1 MAALRAVVHQVRR
14 RHHRPLGLELRLE
27 RPQVAAL
34 RAVVHQVRRRHQRRL
49 RLRPLNAW
57 IVFKLKMAYR
67 HVRSDAQITF
77 RATSPDG
84 SALPTYASFDAAHNI
99 LSGTA
104 PDGVAQLDVEVIAVD
119 GEGFQNSANLNLNF
133 LKNLEGLTMTRFLN
147 TLSVAVIAVSLLGS
161 APAEA
166 ARPKKGASPA
176 AAPATPATPATPAAA
191 PVEWEL
197 KNTFGKWELLC
208 NKGNATDCRAV
219 QTQNYSDDTTK
230 GRLLQALLANDQGRT
245 FAVLT
250 LPFGVDLRAGTVI
263 KIDEG
268 VEVKATYT
276 TCLPDGCQ
284 SVVELDESLQSQVT
298 AGKVMK
304 VGFRPWGGDEK
315 TLVVEV
321 PLDGAKD
328 VLAVIKK

>member
-1 MAALRAVVHQVRR
+1 
-14 RHHRPLGLELRLE
+14 
-27 RPQVAAL
+27 
-34 RAVVHQVRRRHQRRL
+34 
-49 RLRPLNAW
+49 
-57 IVFKLKMAYR
+57 
-67 HVRSDAQITF
+67 
-77 RATSPDG
+77 
-84 SALPTYASFDAAHNI
+84 
-99 LSGTA
+99 
-104 PDGVAQLDVEVIAVD
+104 
-119 GEGFQNSANLNLNF
+119 
-133 LKNLEGLTMTRFLN
+133 MTKFLN
-147 TLSVAVIAVSLLGS
+147 TLSVAVIAVSLLGA

-166 ARPKKGASPA
+166 ARSKKDASPA
-176 AAPATPATPATPAAA
+176 AAAPASPATPATTAAA

-208 NKGNATDCRAV
+208 NKGNASDCRAV

-230 GRLLQALLANDQGRT
+230 GRLLQALLATDQGRT
-245 FAVLT
+245 FTVLT
-250 LPFGVDLRAGTVI
+250 LPFGVDLRAGAVI

-268 VEVKATYT
+268 AEVKTAYT

-284 SVVELDESLQSQVT
+284 SVVELDESLQGQLT

-328 VLAVIKK
+328 VLAAIKK

>member
-1 MAALRAVVHQVRR
+1 MAKFV
-14 RHHRPLGLELRLE
+14 
-27 RPQVAAL
+27 
-34 RAVVHQVRRRHQRRL
+34 
-49 RLRPLNAW
+49 
-57 IVFKLKMAYR
+57 
-67 HVRSDAQITF
+67 
-77 RATSPDG
+77 
-84 SALPTYASFDAAHNI
+84 
-99 LSGTA
+99 
-104 PDGVAQLDVEVIAVD
+104 
-119 GEGFQNSANLNLNF
+119 
-133 LKNLEGLTMTRFLN
+133 N
-147 TLSVAVIAVSLLGS
+147 TLSMAVIAVSLLGA

-166 ARPKKGASPA
+166 ARPKKGTSPTA
-176 AAPATPATPATPAAA
+176 AAPASPATPATPAAA

-230 GRLLQALLANDQGRT
+230 GRLLQALLATDQGRT

-250 LPFGVDLRAGTVI
+250 LPFGVDLRAGSVV

-268 VEVKATYT
+268 AEVKVAYT

-284 SVVELDESLQSQVT
+284 SVVELDENLQGQLIV
-298 AGKVMK
+298 GKVMK
-304 VGFRPWGGDEK
+304 VGFRPWGGDDK

-328 VLAVIKK
+328 VLAAIKK

>member
-1 MAALRAVVHQVRR
+1 
-14 RHHRPLGLELRLE
+14 
-27 RPQVAAL
+27 
-34 RAVVHQVRRRHQRRL
+34 
-49 RLRPLNAW
+49 
-57 IVFKLKMAYR
+57 
-67 HVRSDAQITF
+67 
-77 RATSPDG
+77 
-84 SALPTYASFDAAHNI
+84 
-99 LSGTA
+99 
-104 PDGVAQLDVEVIAVD
+104 
-119 GEGFQNSANLNLNF
+119 
-133 LKNLEGLTMTRFLN
+133 MTKFLN
-147 TLSVAVIAVSLLGS
+147 TLSVTVIAVSLLGA

-166 ARPKKGASPA
+166 ARSKKDASPA
-176 AAPATPATPATPAAA
+176 AAAPASPATPATPAAA

-208 NKGNATDCRAV
+208 NKGNASDCRAV

-230 GRLLQALLANDQGRT
+230 GRLLQALLATDQGRT
-245 FAVLT
+245 FTVLT

-268 VEVKATYT
+268 VEVKAAYT

-284 SVVELDESLQSQVT
+284 SVVELDESLQGQLI

-304 VGFRPWGGDEK
+304 VGFRPWGGDDK

-328 VLAVIKK
+328 VLAAIKK

>member
-1 MAALRAVVHQVRR
+1 MAKFV
-14 RHHRPLGLELRLE
+14 
-27 RPQVAAL
+27 
-34 RAVVHQVRRRHQRRL
+34 
-49 RLRPLNAW
+49 
-57 IVFKLKMAYR
+57 
-67 HVRSDAQITF
+67 
-77 RATSPDG
+77 
-84 SALPTYASFDAAHNI
+84 
-99 LSGTA
+99 
-104 PDGVAQLDVEVIAVD
+104 
-119 GEGFQNSANLNLNF
+119 
-133 LKNLEGLTMTRFLN
+133 N
-147 TLSVAVIAVSLLGS
+147 TLPLAVIAVCLMG
-161 APAEA
+161 ATPAEA

-176 AAPATPATPATPAAA
+176 AAAPASPATPATPAAA

-230 GRLLQALLANDQGRT
+230 GRLLQALLATDQGRT

-250 LPFGVDLRAGTVI
+250 LPFGVDLRAGSVI

-268 VEVKATYT
+268 AEVKVAYT

-284 SVVELDESLQSQVT
+284 SVVELDDSLQGQLI

-304 VGFRPWGGDEK
+304 VGFRPWGGDDK

-328 VLAVIKK
+328 VLAAIKK

>member
-1 MAALRAVVHQVRR
+1 MAKFV
-14 RHHRPLGLELRLE
+14 
-27 RPQVAAL
+27 
-34 RAVVHQVRRRHQRRL
+34 
-49 RLRPLNAW
+49 
-57 IVFKLKMAYR
+57 
-67 HVRSDAQITF
+67 
-77 RATSPDG
+77 
-84 SALPTYASFDAAHNI
+84 
-99 LSGTA
+99 
-104 PDGVAQLDVEVIAVD
+104 
-119 GEGFQNSANLNLNF
+119 
-133 LKNLEGLTMTRFLN
+133 N
-147 TLSVAVIAVSLLGS
+147 TLSVAVIAVSLLGA

-176 AAPATPATPATPAAA
+176 AAAPASPATPATPAAA

-230 GRLLQALLANDQGRT
+230 GRLLQALLATDKGRT

-250 LPFGVDLRAGTVI
+250 LPFGVDLRAGSVI

-268 VEVKATYT
+268 AEVKVAYT

-284 SVVELDESLQSQVT
+284 SVVELDESLQGQII

-304 VGFRPWGGDEK
+304 VGFRPWGGDDK

-328 VLAVIKK
+328 VLAAIKK

>member
-1 MAALRAVVHQVRR
+1 
-14 RHHRPLGLELRLE
+14 
-27 RPQVAAL
+27 
-34 RAVVHQVRRRHQRRL
+34 
-49 RLRPLNAW
+49 
-57 IVFKLKMAYR
+57 
-67 HVRSDAQITF
+67 
-77 RATSPDG
+77 
-84 SALPTYASFDAAHNI
+84 
-99 LSGTA
+99 
-104 PDGVAQLDVEVIAVD
+104 
-119 GEGFQNSANLNLNF
+119 
-133 LKNLEGLTMTRFLN
+133 MTKFVN
-147 TLSVAVIAVSLLGS
+147 TLSMAVIAVSLLGA

-166 ARPKKGASPA
+166 ARPKKGTSPTA
-176 AAPATPATPATPAAA
+176 AAPASPATPATPAAA

-230 GRLLQALLANDQGRT
+230 GRLLQALLTTDQGRT

-250 LPFGVDLRAGTVI
+250 LPFGVDLRAGSVI

-268 VEVKATYT
+268 AEVKVAYT

-284 SVVELDESLQSQVT
+284 SVVELDENLQGQFI

-304 VGFRPWGGDEK
+304 VGFRPWGGDDK

-328 VLAVIKK
+328 VLAAIKK

>member
-1 MAALRAVVHQVRR
+1 MAK
-14 RHHRPLGLELRLE
+14 
-27 RPQVAAL
+27 
-34 RAVVHQVRRRHQRRL
+34 
-49 RLRPLNAW
+49 
-57 IVFKLKMAYR
+57 F
-67 HVRSDAQITF
+67 
-77 RATSPDG
+77 
-84 SALPTYASFDAAHNI
+84 
-99 LSGTA
+99 
-104 PDGVAQLDVEVIAVD
+104 LD
-119 GEGFQNSANLNLNF
+119 
-133 LKNLEGLTMTRFLN
+133 
-147 TLSVAVIAVSLLGS
+147 TLSIAFIALSLLGS

-176 AAPATPATPATPAAA
+176 AAAPASPATPATPAPA
-191 PVEWEL
+191 PPEWEL

-230 GRLLQALLANDQGRT
+230 GRLLQALLATDQGRT

-250 LPFGVDLRAGTVI
+250 LPFGVDLRAGSVM

-268 VEVKATYT
+268 VEVKAVYT

-284 SVVELDESLQSQVT
+284 SVVELDESLQGQLI
-298 AGKVMK
+298 AGKIMK

-328 VLAVIKK
+328 VLAAIKK

>member
-1 MAALRAVVHQVRR
+1 MA
-14 RHHRPLGLELRLE
+14 
-27 RPQVAAL
+27 
-34 RAVVHQVRRRHQRRL
+34 
-49 RLRPLNAW
+49 
-57 IVFKLKMAYR
+57 I
-67 HVRSDAQITF
+67 
-77 RATSPDG
+77 
-84 SALPTYASFDAAHNI
+84 
-99 LSGTA
+99 
-104 PDGVAQLDVEVIAVD
+104 
-119 GEGFQNSANLNLNF
+119 
-133 LKNLEGLTMTRFLN
+133 FLN

-161 APAEA
+161 GPVEA
-166 ARPKKGASPA
+166 ARPKKAASPA
-176 AAPATPATPATPAAA
+176 VTAPASPATPATPAAA

-208 NKGNATDCRAV
+208 NKENASDCRAV

-230 GRLLQALLANDQGRT
+230 GRLLQALLAADQGRT

-268 VEVKATYT
+268 VEVKAAYT

-284 SVVELDESLQSQVT
+284 SVVELDESLQAQLI
-298 AGKVMK
+298 AGKIMK

-321 PLDGAKD
+321 PLEGIKEAL
-328 VLAVIKK
+328 VAIKK

>member
-1 MAALRAVVHQVRR
+1 
-14 RHHRPLGLELRLE
+14 
-27 RPQVAAL
+27 
-34 RAVVHQVRRRHQRRL
+34 
-49 RLRPLNAW
+49 
-57 IVFKLKMAYR
+57 
-67 HVRSDAQITF
+67 
-77 RATSPDG
+77 
-84 SALPTYASFDAAHNI
+84 
-99 LSGTA
+99 
-104 PDGVAQLDVEVIAVD
+104 
-119 GEGFQNSANLNLNF
+119 
-133 LKNLEGLTMTRFLN
+133 MTKFLN
-147 TLSVAVIAVSLLGS
+147 TLSVAVIAVSLLGA

-166 ARPKKGASPA
+166 ARSKKGASPTA
-176 AAPATPATPATPAAA
+176 AAQASPATPATPAAT

-208 NKGNATDCRAV
+208 NKGNALDCRAV

-230 GRLLQALLANDQGRT
+230 GRLLQALLAADQGRT

-268 VEVKATYT
+268 VEVKAAFT

-284 SVVELDESLQSQVT
+284 SIVELDDSLQAQIT
-298 AGKVMK
+298 AGKIMK

-321 PLDGAKD
+321 PLDGTKD
-328 VLAVIKK
+328 VLAAIK

>member
-1 MAALRAVVHQVRR
+1 MAKFVNTLPLAL
-14 RHHRPLGLELRLE
+14 
-27 RPQVAAL
+27 
-34 RAVVHQVRRRHQRRL
+34 
-49 RLRPLNAW
+49 
-57 IVFKLKMAYR
+57 
-67 HVRSDAQITF
+67 
-77 RATSPDG
+77 
-84 SALPTYASFDAAHNI
+84 
-99 LSGTA
+99 
-104 PDGVAQLDVEVIAVD
+104 IAVCLM
-119 GEGFQNSANLNLNF
+119 GA
-133 LKNLEGLTMTRFLN
+133 T
-147 TLSVAVIAVSLLGS
+147 
-161 APAEA
+161 PAEA

-176 AAPATPATPATPAAA
+176 AAAPASPATPATPAAA

-230 GRLLQALLANDQGRT
+230 GRLLQALLATDQGRT

-250 LPFGVDLRAGTVI
+250 LPFGVDLRAGSVI

-268 VEVKATYT
+268 AEVKVAYT

-284 SVVELDESLQSQVT
+284 SVVELDDSLQGQLI

-304 VGFRPWGGDEK
+304 VGFRPWGGDDK

-328 VLAVIKK
+328 VLAAIKK

>member
-1 MAALRAVVHQVRR
+1 
-14 RHHRPLGLELRLE
+14 
-27 RPQVAAL
+27 
-34 RAVVHQVRRRHQRRL
+34 
-49 RLRPLNAW
+49 
-57 IVFKLKMAYR
+57 
-67 HVRSDAQITF
+67 
-77 RATSPDG
+77 
-84 SALPTYASFDAAHNI
+84 
-99 LSGTA
+99 
-104 PDGVAQLDVEVIAVD
+104 
-119 GEGFQNSANLNLNF
+119 
-133 LKNLEGLTMTRFLN
+133 MTKFLN
-147 TLSVAVIAVSLLGS
+147 TLSVTVIAVSLLGA

-166 ARPKKGASPA
+166 ARSKKDASPA
-176 AAPATPATPATPAAA
+176 AAAPASPATPATPAAA

-208 NKGNATDCRAV
+208 NKGNASDCRAV

-230 GRLLQALLANDQGRT
+230 GRLLQALLATDQGRT
-245 FAVLT
+245 FTVLT

-268 VEVKATYT
+268 VEVKAAYT

-284 SVVELDESLQSQVT
+284 SVVELDESLQGQLI

-304 VGFRPWGGDEK
+304 VGFRPWGGDDK

-328 VLAVIKK
+328 VVAAIKK

>member
-1 MAALRAVVHQVRR
+1 
-14 RHHRPLGLELRLE
+14 
-27 RPQVAAL
+27 
-34 RAVVHQVRRRHQRRL
+34 
-49 RLRPLNAW
+49 
-57 IVFKLKMAYR
+57 
-67 HVRSDAQITF
+67 
-77 RATSPDG
+77 
-84 SALPTYASFDAAHNI
+84 
-99 LSGTA
+99 
-104 PDGVAQLDVEVIAVD
+104 
-119 GEGFQNSANLNLNF
+119 
-133 LKNLEGLTMTRFLN
+133 MTRFLN
-147 TLSVAVIAVSLLGS
+147 TLSITLIAVSLLGS
-161 APAEA
+161 GPAEA

-176 AAPATPATPATPAAA
+176 AAAPATPATPAAPAAA

-208 NKGNATDCRAV
+208 NKGNASDCRAV
-219 QTQNYSDDTTK
+219 QTQNYADDTTK
-230 GRLLQALLANDQGRT
+230 GRLLQALLATDQGRT

-250 LPFGVDLRAGTVI
+250 LPFGVDLRAGAVI

-268 VEVKATYT
+268 AEVKAAFT

-284 SVVELDESLQSQVT
+284 SVVELDESLQGQLT

-328 VLAVIKK
+328 VLAAIKI

>member
-1 MAALRAVVHQVRR
+1 
-14 RHHRPLGLELRLE
+14 
-27 RPQVAAL
+27 
-34 RAVVHQVRRRHQRRL
+34 
-49 RLRPLNAW
+49 
-57 IVFKLKMAYR
+57 
-67 HVRSDAQITF
+67 
-77 RATSPDG
+77 
-84 SALPTYASFDAAHNI
+84 
-99 LSGTA
+99 
-104 PDGVAQLDVEVIAVD
+104 
-119 GEGFQNSANLNLNF
+119 
-133 LKNLEGLTMTRFLN
+133 MTKFLN
-147 TLSVAVIAVSLLGS
+147 TLSVAVIAVSLLGA

-166 ARPKKGASPA
+166 ARSKKGASPTA
-176 AAPATPATPATPAAA
+176 AAPTSPATPATA

-208 NKGNATDCRAV
+208 NKGNASDCRAV

-230 GRLLQALLANDQGRT
+230 GRLLQALLATDQGRT
-245 FAVLT
+245 FTVLT

-268 VEVKATYT
+268 VEAKAAYT

-284 SVVELDESLQSQVT
+284 SVVELDESLQGQLI

-304 VGFRPWGGDEK
+304 VGFRPWGGDDK

-328 VLAVIKK
+328 VLAAIKK

>member
-1 MAALRAVVHQVRR
+1 MA
-14 RHHRPLGLELRLE
+14 
-27 RPQVAAL
+27 
-34 RAVVHQVRRRHQRRL
+34 
-49 RLRPLNAW
+49 N
-57 IVFKLKMAYR
+57 
-67 HVRSDAQITF
+67 
-77 RATSPDG
+77 
-84 SALPTYASFDAAHNI
+84 
-99 LSGTA
+99 
-104 PDGVAQLDVEVIAVD
+104 
-119 GEGFQNSANLNLNF
+119 
-133 LKNLEGLTMTRFLN
+133 FLN
-147 TLSVAVIAVSLLGS
+147 TLSVAVIAISLLGAS
-161 APAEA
+161 PTEA
-166 ARPKKGASPA
+166 ARAKKGASPA
-176 AAPATPATPATPAAA
+176 AAAPASPAATPATPAAA

-230 GRLLQALLANDQGRT
+230 GRLLQALLAADQGRT

-250 LPFGVDLRAGTVI
+250 LPFGVDLRAGTVM

-268 VEVKATYT
+268 VEVKAAFT

-284 SVVELDESLQSQVT
+284 SIVELDDSLQAQIT
-298 AGKVMK
+298 AGKIMK

-328 VLAVIKK
+328 VLAAIKK

>member
-1 MAALRAVVHQVRR
+1 MAKFV
-14 RHHRPLGLELRLE
+14 
-27 RPQVAAL
+27 
-34 RAVVHQVRRRHQRRL
+34 
-49 RLRPLNAW
+49 
-57 IVFKLKMAYR
+57 
-67 HVRSDAQITF
+67 
-77 RATSPDG
+77 
-84 SALPTYASFDAAHNI
+84 
-99 LSGTA
+99 
-104 PDGVAQLDVEVIAVD
+104 
-119 GEGFQNSANLNLNF
+119 
-133 LKNLEGLTMTRFLN
+133 N
-147 TLSVAVIAVSLLGS
+147 TLPLAVIALCLMG
-161 APAEA
+161 ATPAEA

-176 AAPATPATPATPAAA
+176 AAAPASPATPATPAAA

-230 GRLLQALLANDQGRT
+230 GRLLQALLATDQGRT

-250 LPFGVDLRAGTVI
+250 LPFGVDLRAGSVI

-268 VEVKATYT
+268 AEVKVAYT

-284 SVVELDESLQSQVT
+284 SVVELDDSLQGQLI

-304 VGFRPWGGDEK
+304 VGFRPWGGDDK

-328 VLAVIKK
+328 VLAAIKK

>member
-1 MAALRAVVHQVRR
+1 MA
-14 RHHRPLGLELRLE
+14 
-27 RPQVAAL
+27 
-34 RAVVHQVRRRHQRRL
+34 
-49 RLRPLNAW
+49 
-57 IVFKLKMAYR
+57 K
-67 HVRSDAQITF
+67 
-77 RATSPDG
+77 
-84 SALPTYASFDAAHNI
+84 
-99 LSGTA
+99 
-104 PDGVAQLDVEVIAVD
+104 
-119 GEGFQNSANLNLNF
+119 
-133 LKNLEGLTMTRFLN
+133 FLN
-147 TLSVAVIAVSLLGS
+147 TLSIAFIALSLLGS

-176 AAPATPATPATPAAA
+176 AAAPASPATPATPAPA
-191 PVEWEL
+191 PPEWEL

-208 NKGNATDCRAV
+208 NKGSASDCRAV

-230 GRLLQALLANDQGRT
+230 GRLLQALLASDQGRT

-263 KIDEG
+263 KIDEAA
-268 VEVKATYT
+268 EVKAVYT

-284 SVVELDESLQSQVT
+284 SVVELDESLQSQLI
-298 AGKVMK
+298 AGKIMK

-328 VLAVIKK
+328 VLAAIKK